1 MYHYVEDKAFLSDVR
16 ILCGEIM
23 QDLCHILATEYGIGT
38 TFYMVGS
45 GAKNLILQNDS
56 MPIDLDYN
64 LEIQSC
70 SDFNDCPEIKKKV
83 ILAFN
88 SALKRHGWG
97 NCQDSTSCITTELR
111 HFRKGNPTQFSIDV
125 CITCNDSQGQY
136 YRLIHQKTGF
146 TYMDRYY
153 WNMAPNSANL
163 RKKVKYI
170 KDHGNWLAVREE
182 YREIKNMY
190 LTRHMIDTH
199 PSFIC
204 YVEAVNH
211 SYNAM
216 R

>member
-1 MYHYVEDKAFLSDVR
+1 
-16 ILCGEIM
+16 
-23 QDLCHILATEYGIGT
+23 
-38 TFYMVGS
+38 
-45 GAKNLILQNDS
+45 
-56 MPIDLDYN
+56 
-64 LEIQSC
+64 
-70 SDFNDCPEIKKKV
+70 
-83 ILAFN
+83 
-88 SALKRHGWG
+88 
-97 NCQDSTSCITTELR
+97 
-111 HFRKGNPTQFSIDV
+111 
-125 CITCNDSQGQY
+125 
-136 YRLIHQKTGF
+136 
-146 TYMDRYY
+146 MDRYY

-190 LTRHMIDTH
+190 LTRHMTDTH